1 MTDLIAVW
9 CLYVLE
15 QPYSGFNANIFYAV
29 QAPDGQASKSSIL
42 TDFGTDMIVTL
53 PNDGIAAFGSGDSAW
68 ILTSTAL
75 IFLMIPGLGYLYS
88 GLARRKNA
96 LHMLLMSFMALTVV
110 SVQWVLYGYVCIK
123 LMVMRHILKPF

>member
-1 MTDLIAVW
+1 
-9 CLYVLE
+9 
-15 QPYSGFNANIFYAV
+15 
-29 QAPDGQASKSSIL
+29 
-42 TDFGTDMIVTL
+42 MIVTL

-110 SVQWVLYGYVCIK
+110 SVQWVLYGYVCINK
-123 LMVMRHILKPF
+123 MMVMRHILKPF